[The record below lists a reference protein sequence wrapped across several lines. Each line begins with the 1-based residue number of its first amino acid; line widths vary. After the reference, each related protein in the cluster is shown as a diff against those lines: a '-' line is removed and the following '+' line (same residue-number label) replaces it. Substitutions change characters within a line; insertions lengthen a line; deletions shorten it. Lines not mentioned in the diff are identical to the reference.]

1 VYEECEAE
9 AVVAVHGAIVEEA
22 AALYDAIAQRSHDT
36 PAGLSS
42 VLFPEE
48 VPGLLQPNL
57 KVCKHANC
65 QQMLSG
71 GCSCICVC
79 ICAVA
84 GAGTMC
90 MFKEWELAI
99 QWPVAMLSQPM
110 AA

>member
-9 AVVAVHGAIVEEA
+9 AVVAVHGAVVEEA

-42 VLFPEE
+42 VLLQE
-48 VPGLLQPNL
+48 VPGFFQPIL
-57 KVCKHANC
+57 KMCKHAIC
-65 QQMLSG
+65 QRMLSG

-84 GAGTMC
+84 GAGTMS
-90 MFKEWELAI
+90 MFKAWELAI
-99 QWPVAMLSQPM
+99 QCPVAMLSQPM
-110 AA
+110 AV